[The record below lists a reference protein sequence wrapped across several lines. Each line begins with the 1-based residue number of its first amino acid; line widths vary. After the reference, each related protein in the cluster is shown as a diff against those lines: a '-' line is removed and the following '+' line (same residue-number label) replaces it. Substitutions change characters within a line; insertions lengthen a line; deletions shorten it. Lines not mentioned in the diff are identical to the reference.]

1 MDLHT
6 FLTCLAAVTLL
17 TITPG
22 LDTMLIIRNS
32 SRGGWQDGT
41 VTSLGICSGLFVHA
55 AISALGISLILLQTA
70 WAFTALK
77 AVGACYLIWLGV
89 GSWWRVIARRG
100 GGLRFAEPA
109 VVALDFRLWRSY
121 REGLLSNVLN
131 PKAIIF
137 YMAFLPQFI
146 DPAHPPL
153 GQSMLVA
160 AIHFIVAMAWQCLL
174 ASMVDRAQ
182 RWLQRPQVS
191 HIVDGLT
198 GLVLILI
205 GARLVL
211 DR

>member
-1 MDLHT
+1 MELHN
-6 FLTCLAAVTLL
+6 FLACVAAVTLL
-17 TITPG
+17 TVTPG

-32 SRGGWQDGT
+32 SRGGWRDGMT
-41 VTSLGICSGLFVHA
+41 TSLGICSGLFVHA

-77 AVGACYLIWLGV
+77 AAGACYLIWLGL
-89 GSWWRVIARRG
+89 GSWWQLIARRG

-109 VVALDFRLWRSY
+109 VIGRDFRFWRSY
-121 REGLLSNVLN
+121 REGMLSNVLN

-153 GQSMLVA
+153 GQSLLVA
-160 AIHFIVAMAWQCLL
+160 AIHFIIAMAWQCLL

-182 RWLQRPQVS
+182 RWLQQPRVG
-191 HIVDGLT
+191 HLIDGLT

-205 GARLVL
+205 GARLAL
-211 DR
+211 ER